1 MIDFGFLSNII
12 GYLTTIIICIVFKF
26 VMKTLNDQVKSDFF
40 SNVFLAIITILLA
53 SIHVFNQNNNILK
66 NMIFL
71 IGILSLYS
79 KVVYNINWLK
89 SIIYTSIFIYNYK
102 IINYILFWIV
112 IQINLKHYNYSIIEI
127 ETFIITSIFLIFS
140 IKLVNKFKNIS
151 NDKIYYVFVV
161 IAILGNIITT
171 IFSFMVKK
179 STFYYDNVFLNI
191 LAHITNNMLPWIM
204 AICNILLVLVVK
216 KIIDD
221 TNIKAENKIIKEKVD
236 MQYKY
241 YLGLQESQSK
251 VKRLYHDINNH
262 MICMKSIC
270 ENKDMA
276 DKYINSLNKEIN
288 GYKNLFNSG
297 NVILD
302 IILNEKKSICD
313 KNNIEIDCDVNF
325 SKCDF
330 IEMVD
335 ICSIFSNI
343 LDNAIEASNKI
354 LDKNIKKYINIR
366 GTIVKKYFIVKC
378 ENNKTNIVVI
388 KKNKFITDKKDKDLH
403 GLGLESIKQSVEKY
417 SGNLEVEDLDNRFIV
432 KLYIPLKLKHDSYA
446 N

>member
-40 SNVFLAIITILLA
+40 SNMFLAMITILLA

-71 IGILSLYS
+71 ISILSLYS
-79 KVVYNINWLK
+79 KVIYNINWLK

-112 IQINLKHYNYSIIEI
+112 IKINSKHYNYSIIEI

-313 KNNIEIDCDVNF
+313 KNNIELDCDVNF

-354 LDKNIKKYINIR
+354 LDKNIKKHINIR

-403 GLGLESIKQSVEKY
+403 GLGLESIKQSLEKY

>member
-26 VMKTLNDQVKSDFF
+26 VMKTLTDQVKSDFF
-40 SNVFLAIITILLA
+40 SNMFLAMITILLA

-71 IGILSLYS
+71 ICILSLYS

-89 SIIYTSIFIYNYK
+89 SIIHTSIFIYNYK

-112 IQINLKHYNYSIIEI
+112 IKINSKHYNYSIIEI
-127 ETFIITSIFLIFS
+127 ETFIVTSIFLIFS

-179 STFYYDNVFLNI
+179 SIFYYDNVFLNI
-191 LAHITNNMLPWIM
+191 LAHVTNNMLPWIM
-204 AICNILLVLVVK
+204 TICNILLVLVVK

-241 YLGLQESQSK
+241 YLGVQESQSK
-251 VKRLYHDINNH
+251 VKRLYHDMNNH

-276 DKYINSLNKEIN
+276 DKYISSLNKEIN

-313 KNNIEIDCDVNF
+313 KNNIELDCDVNF

-378 ENNKTNIVVI
+378 ENNKINSVVI
-388 KKNKFITDKKDKDLH
+388 KKNKFITDKKDKELH

-417 SGNLEVEDLDNRFIV
+417 SGNLEVEDLENRFVI
-432 KLYIPLKLKHDSYA
+432 KLYIPLKLKYDSYA

>member
-1 MIDFGFLSNII
+1 MTDFKFLSNII
-12 GYLTTIIICIVFKF
+12 GYLTTIIICIVFKL
-26 VMKTLNDQVKSDFF
+26 VMKSLNDQVKSDFF

-79 KVVYNINWLK
+79 KVVYNINWLR

-140 IKLVNKFKNIS
+140 IKLVNKFKNIL
-151 NDKIYYVFVV
+151 NDKVYYVFVV

-171 IFSFMVKK
+171 IFSFVVKK

-216 KIIDD
+216 KIIDY

-241 YLGLQESQSK
+241 YLGLQESQDK

-313 KNNIEIDCDVNF
+313 KNNIELDCDVNF

-335 ICSIFSNI
+335 ICSMFSNI

-354 LDKNIKKYINIR
+354 LDKNIKKHINIR

>member
-40 SNVFLAIITILLA
+40 SNMFLAMITILLA

-71 IGILSLYS
+71 ISILSLYS
-79 KVVYNINWLK
+79 KVIYNINWLK

-112 IQINLKHYNYSIIEI
+112 IKINSKHYNYSIIEI
-127 ETFIITSIFLIFS
+127 ETFIITSIVLIFS

-313 KNNIEIDCDVNF
+313 KNNIELDCDVNF

-354 LDKNIKKYINIR
+354 LDKNIKKHINIR

>member
-40 SNVFLAIITILLA
+40 SNMFLAMITILLA

-71 IGILSLYS
+71 ISILSLYS
-79 KVVYNINWLK
+79 KVIYNINWLK

-112 IQINLKHYNYSIIEI
+112 IKINSKHYNYSIIEI
-127 ETFIITSIFLIFS
+127 ETFIITSIVLIFS

-313 KNNIEIDCDVNF
+313 KNNIELDCDVNF

-335 ICSIFSNI
+335 ICSMFSNI

-354 LDKNIKKYINIR
+354 LDKNIKKHINIR

>member
-12 GYLTTIIICIVFKF
+12 GYLTTIIICIVFKL
-26 VMKTLNDQVKSDFF
+26 VMKSLNDQVKSDFF
-40 SNVFLAIITILLA
+40 SNMFLAIITIFLA

-151 NDKIYYVFVV
+151 NDKVYYVFIV

-171 IFSFMVKK
+171 IFSFVVKK

-216 KIIDD
+216 KIIDY

-241 YLGLQESQSK
+241 YLGIQESQSK
-251 VKRLYHDINNH
+251 VKRLYHDMNNH

-276 DKYINSLNKEIN
+276 DKYISSLNKEIN

-313 KNNIEIDCDVNF
+313 KNNIELDCDVNF

-354 LDKNIKKYINIR
+354 LDKNIKKHINIR

-388 KKNKFITDKKDKDLH
+388 KKNKFITDKRDKELH

-417 SGNLEVEDLDNRFIV
+417 SGNLEVEDLDNRFVI

>member
-40 SNVFLAIITILLA
+40 SNMFLAMITILLA

-71 IGILSLYS
+71 ISILSLYS
-79 KVVYNINWLK
+79 KVIYNINWLK

-112 IQINLKHYNYSIIEI
+112 IKINSKHYNYSIIEI
-127 ETFIITSIFLIFS
+127 ETFIITSIVLIFS

-151 NDKIYYVFVV
+151 NDKIYYIFVV

-313 KNNIEIDCDVNF
+313 KNNIELDCDVNF

-354 LDKNIKKYINIR
+354 LDKNIKKHINIR
-366 GTIVKKYFIVKC
+366 GTIVKRYFIVKC

>member
-1 MIDFGFLSNII
+1 
-12 GYLTTIIICIVFKF
+12 
-26 VMKTLNDQVKSDFF
+26 
-40 SNVFLAIITILLA
+40 
-53 SIHVFNQNNNILK
+53 
-66 NMIFL
+66 
-71 IGILSLYS
+71 
-79 KVVYNINWLK
+79 
-89 SIIYTSIFIYNYK
+89 
-102 IINYILFWIV
+102 
-112 IQINLKHYNYSIIEI
+112 
-127 ETFIITSIFLIFS
+127 
-140 IKLVNKFKNIS
+140 
-151 NDKIYYVFVV
+151 
-161 IAILGNIITT
+161 
-171 IFSFMVKK
+171 
-179 STFYYDNVFLNI
+179 
-191 LAHITNNMLPWIM
+191 
-204 AICNILLVLVVK
+204 
-216 KIIDD
+216 
-221 TNIKAENKIIKEKVD
+221 

-313 KNNIEIDCDVNF
+313 KNNIELDCDVNF

-354 LDKNIKKYINIR
+354 LDKNIKKHINIR